1 MDELIEQLEQVT
13 SRLDAPVVTMEE
25 LEQMEVPEDR
35 IYQCHSVTLGGYF
48 TMARLVRSRDGN
60 VTVNLDVQIGR
71 PELLQRYNE
80 IRQQIGL
87 ILCEQHG
94 IMPYQRTGE

>member
-1 MDELIEQLEQVT
+1 MDEQLEQLEQVRN
-13 SRLDAPVVTMEE
+13 RLDAPVVTMEE

-35 IYQCHSVTLGGYF
+35 IYQCYNVTLGGYF
-48 TMARLVRSRDGN
+48 TVARLVRGRDGS
-60 VTVNLDVQIGR
+60 VTVNLDVRIGR

-87 ILCEQHG
+87 ILCEQDG